1 MLGSQRLKAM
11 WNKFQALPC
20 YFGGKRKL
28 VKDIF
33 NHAKKDKGVFVDAFL
48 GGGSVSLYAKAKGY
62 KVIAND
68 IALRSYITGKVFI
81 ENSRIKLNDEDLAR
95 LFIKTKHDGFI
106 KKNYCPKVFVSKTAD
121 FLDNAFAVVR
131 GIENETKRNLL
142 TLTLIKFI
150 LSTRQFGKF
159 THTKDTLDLEKND
172 YEWPLRSKSHAPKN
186 LRMIQHPLLTLKEI
200 KKTINKGIFDNNQE
214 NEIHKE
220 DVFNFLKH
228 VKGDVIYFDP
238 PYPESSAYEDEYYI
252 LDCILAGEKIKKE
265 KSVFSKADGKIFIEK
280 MLECSKHIPQWIIS
294 LGQTKAD
301 MGIKPEELMTIV
313 QKHRKAE
320 LQMLDH
326 KWSVANAG
334 GRPQGDNIEYLVV
347 TL

>member
-11 WNKFQALPC
+11 WSKFQALPC

-28 VKDIF
+28 VKYIF
-33 NHAKKDKGVFVDAFL
+33 NHAKKKSGVFIDAFL

-62 KVIAND
+62 KTIAND
-68 IALRSYITGKVFI
+68 IALRSYITGKVFV
-81 ENSRIKLNDEDLAR
+81 ENNRVKLSDEDVAR
-95 LFIKTKHDGFI
+95 LFIETKHDGFI
-106 KKNYCPKVFVSKTAD
+106 KKNFCPKVFVSKTAD
-121 FLDNAFAVVR
+121 FLDNAFASLKNV
-131 GIENETKRNLL
+131 ENDTKRYLL
-142 TLTLIKFI
+142 TLALIKFI

-159 THTKDTLDLEKND
+159 THTRDTLDLEKND

-186 LRMIQHPLLTLKEI
+186 LRMIQHPLLTLKDI
-200 KKTINKGIFDNNQE
+200 KDSINKGIFDNGQI
-214 NEIHKE
+214 NEIYRE
-220 DVFNFLKH
+220 DVFDFLKH
-228 VKGDVIYFDP
+228 AKGDVVYFDP
-238 PYPESSAYEDEYYI
+238 PYPESSAYEDEYHT
-252 LDCILAGEKIKKE
+252 LDCILEGKIIKKE
-265 KSVFSKADGKIFIEK
+265 KSVFSKADAKIFIEK

-301 MGIKPEELMTIV
+301 MGIKPEELMAMV
-313 QKHRKAE
+313 QKYRKAE

-334 GRPQGDNIEYLVV
+334 GRPQGDNIEYLVT